1 MSDSG
6 RNNNV
11 DNNKAESSSGSGQR
25 APSPEARTEI
35 RAAEAKVAWGI
46 KYLYAMAHPYADKHY
61 DAQGVATVTLE
72 PETFNN
78 QVNTPFGPYRLGD
91 LFPNGLANGVTIQF
105 FDKGYVRHPAAFY
118 MVQQKIRSL
127 CNAAQLPPAN
137 IDDAI
142 LVAQEMEGRVRVELD
157 KKILA
162 IKTDKQIYPSDKEK
176 YAAKDA
182 AFHKAVDETMKEASY
197 YTAKKLYEKYLE
209 TARINSL
216 DFADF
221 SNQLLDTSAHHRT
234 DKHDILTFNTETQ
247 HFSYDEAAKVTAHD
261 RAIGNGC
268 ANLSIAIE
276 GNYAEIEKDN
286 GLIKTQVSNSLV
298 KHASPVAIDD
308 IGNHDIPEINLIVDA
323 STNMLEIANTM
334 ARLRLH
340 GRRPEDRNKPMK
352 IDWVYQILTTN
363 AGNDENQATAYGYI
377 TRAARLLN
385 HSHFQLGEMPVSLD
399 VSVLNAGINKLAG
412 IGSVPKVFKLFSKV
426 IQKSDTQRRENRHAY
441 RQLTNAV
448 ATIDVDPKQVIG
460 NESMQVSLANSINRL
475 KSMLMATPQMNE
487 ATAIKIYQDIAT
499 VNQKIATNSQQF
511 VNLREE
517 YPRLK
522 TRRES
527 LIISLKALEEGKP
540 SMTKNNMMIELNQ
553 DIQNINARMSAIP
566 IPSELEACDAQAA
579 ANYDEMVVLSNLSD
593 KHQRERWKINYPY
606 VRAEVNQLQQFL
618 RQNNDEIQARLNN
631 PDTAEETTNQMQSI
645 CALIYKSYADEL
657 YFGNGE
663 KKYAEVYRTPEKAA
677 LFNAY
682 LILFQYLTPEMT
694 ASSGC
699 KSGNDRTLLMR
710 MLVAGLADI
719 KGIPPALH
727 DKPLA
732 ESNFTKHL
740 SEMVMTISA
749 VFATLS
755 DTQGATPKVDESKFP
770 YMAGVEN
777 IKTVSHFGKYAPH
790 KMKITAPKAAVQI
803 YASTDKSKHSLSG
816 KAAFYQARQ
825 SSMSSGVDVD
835 VEQKETSQSK
845 QRPRSPS
852 NSNSQGTE

>member
-11 DNNKAESSSGSGQR
+11 DNNKAASSSGSGQR
-25 APSPEARTEI
+25 AESPEARAEI

-46 KYLYAMAHPYADKHY
+46 KYLYAMSHPFADKHY
-61 DAQGVATVTLE
+61 DAQGIATVTLE
-72 PETFNN
+72 PETSNK
-78 QVNTPFGPYRLGD
+78 QVNTPFGPCRLGD

-105 FDKGYVRHPAAFY
+105 FDKGYIRHPAAFY

-137 IDDAI
+137 IENAI
-142 LVAQEMEGRVRVELD
+142 LVAQEMEGRVRAELD
-157 KKILA
+157 KKILD
-162 IKTDKQIYPSDKEK
+162 IKTDNKIYPSVKEK
-176 YAAKDA
+176 NAAKDA
-182 AFHKAVDETMKEASY
+182 AFHKAVDEIMKDAAY
-197 YTAKKLYEKYLE
+197 YTVEKLHEKYQE
-209 TARINSL
+209 TARIDPL
-216 DFADF
+216 DFAHF
-221 SNQLLDTSAHHRT
+221 SKQLLDTSAHHRT

-261 RAIGNGC
+261 RAVGNGC
-268 ANLSIAIE
+268 SNLSIAIE
-276 GNYAEIEKDN
+276 GNYGDIEKDSE
-286 GLIKTQVSNSLV
+286 LIKTQVSNSLV

-308 IGNHDIPEINLIVDA
+308 IGNHNVTEIDLIADA
-323 STNMLEIANTM
+323 STNMLEIANTI
-334 ARLRLH
+334 ARLRSH

-363 AGNDENQATAYGYI
+363 AGNDENQATAYGYV

-385 HSHFQLGEMPVSLD
+385 HSHFQLGETPVSLN

-412 IGSVPKVFKLFSKV
+412 VGSVPKVFKLFSKV

-448 ATIDVDPKQVIG
+448 ATIDVDPRQVTG
-460 NESMQVSLANSINRL
+460 DASMQASLANSVAHL
-475 KSMLMATPQMNE
+475 KNMLMATPQAHE
-487 ATAIKIYQDIAT
+487 AAAIKIYQDIAA
-499 VNQKIATNSQQF
+499 VNQKIATNSQKF
-511 VNLREE
+511 VNLDAE
-517 YPRLK
+517 YHSLQ
-522 TRRES
+522 TRREN
-527 LIISLKALEEGKP
+527 LIISLKALKEGKP
-540 SMTKNNMMIELNQ
+540 SNTKNDMMIELNQ
-553 DIQNINARMSAIP
+553 DIQNINARLSAIATERT
-566 IPSELEACDAQAA
+566 ICDAQATV
-579 ANYDEMVVLSNLSD
+579 NYDEMVVLSNLSD
-593 KHQRERWKINYPY
+593 RHQRERWKTNYPS
-606 VRAEVNQLQQFL
+606 VRAEVNQLQEFL
-618 RQNNDEIQARLNN
+618 QQNNNEIQARLNN
-631 PDTAEETTNQMQSI
+631 PDTAEATTNQMQSI

-699 KSGNDRTLLMR
+699 KSGNDRTMLMR

-727 DKPLA
+727 DNPLA
-732 ESNFTKHL
+732 ESDFTKQL
-740 SEMVMTISA
+740 SEMVMSISA

-755 DTQGATPKVDESKFP
+755 DTQGATPKVDHSKFP
-770 YMAGVEN
+770 YMAGIEN

-790 KMKITAPKAAVQI
+790 KMEIKAPKTAAQV
-803 YASTDKSKHSLSG
+803 YASTDQPTHSLAG
-816 KAAFYQARQ
+816 KAAFYQARK

-835 VEQKETSQSK
+835 AEQKETSESK

-852 NSNSQGTE
+852 NSQGSE